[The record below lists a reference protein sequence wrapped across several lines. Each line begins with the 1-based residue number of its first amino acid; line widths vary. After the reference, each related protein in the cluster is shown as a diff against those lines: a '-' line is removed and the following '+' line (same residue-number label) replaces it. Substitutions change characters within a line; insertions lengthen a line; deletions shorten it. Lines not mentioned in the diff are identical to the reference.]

1 MEDRSG
7 KGVSPMSYL
16 VLARKYRPQ
25 TFEAVIQQDHVTRT
39 LQNAIV
45 SERVAHAIL
54 FAGPR
59 GTGKTTVA
67 RIMAKAMNC
76 QEGPTDHPCNTC
88 TSCLEIT
95 AGNSVDVFEIDG
107 ASNNSVD
114 QVRELRENVKYMPA
128 RSRYKIYIIDEV
140 HMLSLSAFNALLKT
154 LEEPPPH
161 VLFFFA
167 TTEPNKIPI
176 TILSR
181 CQRHDFRRIDA
192 GAISKH
198 MQTICEQEGVS
209 ADPEGL
215 WLIAREAQGCMR
227 DALSLLD
234 QIMSGLTGD
243 LSRKEIL
250 ELLGFIEQQIVFD
263 LSDALLARDVG
274 RIIEVIDGVYQH
286 GLDLKKLHADLIQ
299 HFRNLLVIKLC
310 QLPEKL
316 IDLPSHEIDRMQQ
329 QVTDISV
336 GILDQLFEMIYREE
350 PTIRYS
356 VQPKLVMEMLGI
368 RLARTAPALPIDDL
382 IEKIDRLRTDVK
394 NHVPDAGN
402 RPSGAPGQPPPDK
415 EVVAAN
421 VGQQK
426 AEPPA
431 PQGSSDPAATPEAAW
446 ERLLAHL
453 SGNHPAL
460 AASLSKATLKSLDD
474 EVLEIELNDNGF
486 NLTMIQKSKNRDI
499 LEAISEKIFGTKRRV
514 VVRAGGSRAKARSAK
529 KKASEQMK
537 QDALS
542 HPLVTEA
549 LEIFNGKVVDVKL
562 IKPD

>member
-1 MEDRSG
+1 M
-7 KGVSPMSYL
+7 PYL

-45 SERVAHAIL
+45 SGRVAHAIL

-76 QEGPTDHPCNTC
+76 REGPTGTPCNTC

-128 RSRYKIYIIDEV
+128 RSPYKIYIIDEV

-154 LEEPPPH
+154 LEEPPSH

-192 GAISKH
+192 RAISEH
-198 MQTICEQEGVS
+198 MQTICEQEGVA

-234 QIMSGLTGD
+234 QIMSGLTGA
-243 LSRKEIL
+243 LSRSEIL
-250 ELLGFIEQQIVFD
+250 ELLGFIDRQIVFE

-274 RIIEVIDGVYQH
+274 RILEVIDGVYH
-286 GLDLKKLHADLIQ
+286 RGLDMKKLHADLVQ
-299 HFRNLLVIKLC
+299 HFRNLLILKMG
-310 QLPEKL
+310 QHPEKL
-316 IDLPSHEIDRMQQ
+316 MDLPAHEIERMRQ
-329 QVTDISV
+329 QVADVSS
-336 GILDQLFEMIYREE
+336 GILDQLLEMVYREE
-350 PTIRYS
+350 SAIRYS
-356 VQPKLVMEMLGI
+356 AQPKLVMEMLGI
-368 RLARTAPALPIDDL
+368 RLARMTPALPINDL
-382 IEKIDRLRTDVK
+382 IEKIDLLRSDAAGRVQTPEKPDTP
-394 NHVPDAGN
+394 VPEGSETGSDI
-402 RPSGAPGQPPPDK
+402 PAPGQRQDRS
-415 EVVAAN
+415 
-421 VGQQK
+421 
-426 AEPPA
+426 EPPG
-431 PQGSSDPAATPEAAW
+431 PQTPVDPAAAPDEVW
-446 ERLLAHL
+446 ERFLAHL
-453 SGNHPAL
+453 SASHPAL
-460 AASLSKATLKSLDD
+460 AASLSKATLTSMDD
-474 EVLEIELNDNGF
+474 KVLEIELDDNGF
-486 NLTMIQKSKNRDI
+486 NWSMIRKSKNRDI
-499 LEAISEKIFGTKRRV
+499 LEAASAAVFGDRRRV
-514 VVRAGGSRAKARSAK
+514 VVRTGGRRAEARSAK

-537 QDALS
+537 RDALS
-542 HPLVTEA
+542 HPLVTAA
-549 LEIFNGKVVDVKL
+549 LDIFNGKVVDVKL
-562 IKPD
+562 LKPD